1 MKSKRLIGV
10 VTIKDDIAVQSFG
23 YKNYLPLGKPEI
35 IVKNLDIWGADE
47 ILVNVIDRSERLLGP
62 NYKILKKIS
71 SMKISTPLIYGGGIQ
86 KLEQAIKVIS
96 YGADRILLDSLI
108 KFNFKEI
115 KKISNNLGSQA
126 LILSIPSI
134 YKKKKLY
141 RYDYIDK
148 KNLEFDSKII
158 KLINKN
164 FISELLISDVEN
176 EGTINKFNFKILDQI
191 KNRFTNLLLFGG
203 LCDINKILKAFKEQN
218 VNAICIGNGLNY
230 KENNINF
237 FKSNK
242 LRKLLRTFD
251 E

>member
-1 MKSKRLIGV
+1 MKKKRLIGV
-10 VTIKDDIAVQSFG
+10 VTIKDDLAVQSFG

-47 ILVNVIDRSERLLGP
+47 ILVNVIDRSNRLMGP

-108 KFNFKEI
+108 KFNFNEI

-126 LILSIPSI
+126 LILSMPSI
-134 YKKKKLY
+134 YKEKKLY

-148 KNLEFDSKII
+148 KNLIFNNKII
-158 KLINKN
+158 KLISKN
-164 FISELLISDVEN
+164 FISELLITDVEN
-176 EGTINKFNFKILDQI
+176 EGTLNKFNFNILDQI
-191 KNRFTNLLLFGG
+191 KIKNANLILFGG
-203 LCDINKILKAFKEQN
+203 LCDVNKILKVLKKRN
-218 VNAICIGNGLNY
+218 INAVCIGNGLNY

-242 LRKLLRTFD
+242 LSKLLRTFN